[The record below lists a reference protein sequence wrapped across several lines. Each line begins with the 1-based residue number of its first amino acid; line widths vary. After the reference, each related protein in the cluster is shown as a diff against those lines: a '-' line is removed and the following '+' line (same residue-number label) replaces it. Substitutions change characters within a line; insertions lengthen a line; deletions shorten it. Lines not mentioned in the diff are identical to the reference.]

1 MKVFRAQ
8 GFIQDFELGGGGGGG
23 GRMVAVWKSTLTHV
37 YVCMPTRGVWGHVPP
52 PPPRKIL
59 NLDLSSQI
67 ASDAIWN
74 KIVV

>member
-1 MKVFRAQ
+1 
-8 GFIQDFELGGGGGGG
+8 
-23 GRMVAVWKSTLTHV
+23 MVAVWKSTLTHV
-37 YVCMPTRGVWGHVPP
+37 YACMPTRGVWGHVP